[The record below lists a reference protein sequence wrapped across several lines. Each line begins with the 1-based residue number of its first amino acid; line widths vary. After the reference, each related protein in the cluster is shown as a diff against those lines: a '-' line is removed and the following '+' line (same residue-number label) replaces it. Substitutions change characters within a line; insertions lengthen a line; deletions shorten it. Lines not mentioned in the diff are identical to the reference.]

1 MKLRKLAALA
11 VGGATLLLHVVG
23 HGPGPRRGEGRLQR
37 RWPDRLRH
45 VRLRPRRSWRV
56 HTPERRLSRRDV
68 HLQLRLRGVGSRLHD
83 GFEGGYAVRR
93 GAGRRAS
100 VRRRRRRARTVPRLL
115 LRQPYNAQLC
125 ANYGGVYCVNEGY
138 AGGTTTSFAFW
149 VGGTAIYSFKGGP
162 WFVAADIRVEEA
174 PALYTS
180 QFGVSFMPGG
190 GAQF

>member
-1 MKLRKLAALA
+1 M
-11 VGGATLLLHVVG
+11 
-23 HGPGPRRGEGRLQR
+23 
-37 RWPDRLRH
+37 
-45 VRLRPRRSWRV
+45 RPYG
-56 HTPERRLSRRDV
+56 
-68 HLQLRLRGVGSRLHD
+68 GVGVAL
-83 GFEGGYAVRR
+83 EQYPGYYY
-93 GAGRRAS
+93 GA
-100 VRRRRRRARTVPRLL
+100 
-115 LRQPYNAQLC
+115 YNAQLC
-125 ANYGGVYCVNEGY
+125 ATYGGVYCVNEGY